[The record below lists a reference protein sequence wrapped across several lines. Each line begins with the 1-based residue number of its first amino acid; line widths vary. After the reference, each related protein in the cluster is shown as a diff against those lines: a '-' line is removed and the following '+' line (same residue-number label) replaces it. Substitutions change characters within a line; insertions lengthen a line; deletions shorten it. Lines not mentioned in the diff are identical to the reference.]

1 MMFSSLHDFVK
12 ARGTLTL
19 AMATDGDKL
28 RVTVVPAPMKADAG
42 QTGEPALNVPLQI
55 TGTPEELDRDF
66 VGAVTQYTA
75 QHASL
80 AEQVKDT
87 LAVIEA
93 ARKEQ
98 QAKAAKAISGKK
110 VSAKPPASSAES
122 ADDDDESDEEADD
135 IAGKSAGNSSAS
147 SKGDGGAPAAAT
159 ASAQQNTLT
168 ANLFD

>member
-28 RVTVVPAPMKADAG
+28 RVTVVPAPVKADAG

-93 ARKEQ
+93 AKKEQ

-147 SKGDGGAPAAAT
+147 KGDGGAPAAAT